1 MTLEEYCDF
10 VVSKA
15 SERSTRDF
23 ESAIGT
29 SGLGIAG
36 EAGEI
41 ADLTKKVLFH
51 GMEFT
56 EEVRNKFIK
65 ELGDVMWYAAFLA
78 RVVLQVKIEDVIDA
92 NVEKLNARYKEGFT
106 TAEFMAKEDCKKE

>member
-56 EEVRNKFIK
+56 EEVRQKMIK
-65 ELGDVMWYAAFLA
+65 ELGDVLWYSAFLA
-78 RVVLQVKIEDVIDA
+78 RNSGRCNPSQ
-92 NVEKLNARYKEGFT
+92 
-106 TAEFMAKEDCKKE
+106 C

>member
-41 ADLTKKVLFH
+41 ADMTKKVLFH

-65 ELGDVMWYAAFLA
+65 ELGDVLWYSAFLA
-78 RVVLQVKIEDVIDA
+78 RVVLQVKLEDVIDA
-92 NVEKLNARYKEGFT
+92 NVEKLNLRYKAGFT
-106 TAEFMAKEDCKKE
+106 TEEFMAKEDCKKE